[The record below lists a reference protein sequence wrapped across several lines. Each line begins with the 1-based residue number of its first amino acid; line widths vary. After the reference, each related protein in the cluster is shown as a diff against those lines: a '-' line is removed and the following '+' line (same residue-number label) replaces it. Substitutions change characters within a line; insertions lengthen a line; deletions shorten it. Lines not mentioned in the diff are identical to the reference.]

1 MGELVLIFLFPLRR
15 YNMIIKQEENL
26 LSNLKVLYV
35 EDEEFHRE
43 QLGIFLKRRV
53 GKLYLAENGE
63 DGLNKFK
70 EFNPDI
76 VITDLKM
83 PEMDGIEMA
92 RNIRDIDKNCGI
104 IITSAFSDVETILQ
118 VVNVGID
125 YYVIKPIKN
134 DELMEAMIKAAVKI
148 FKQRQDETI
157 INDNTILSKTIKT
170 EVESKIKNLFARF
183 IKTNT
188 GKGPKDINVFISAN
202 IIEIKALD
210 TLTLFEKKLLENSK
224 NYSMINYNRQAFYMD
239 RKEEIEEIIREILMS
254 DLVLKEVIIDSS
266 KNVDTMII
274 SIK

>member
-1 MGELVLIFLFPLRR
+1 MF
-15 YNMIIKQEENL
+15 IKQEDSL
-26 LSNLKVLYV
+26 LANLKVLYV

-53 GKLYLAENGE
+53 GKLYLAEDGQ
-63 DGLNKFK
+63 DGLSKFK

-83 PEMDGIEMA
+83 PEMDGIEMSKE
-92 RNIRDIDKNCGI
+92 IRKTDKNCAI
-104 IITSAFSDVETILQ
+104 IITTAFSDVETILS

-125 YYVIKPIKN
+125 NYVIKPIKN
-134 DELMEAMIKAAVKI
+134 DELIEAMLNAAVKI

-157 INDNTILSKTIKT
+157 INDNTILSKTSKT
-170 EVESKIKNLFARF
+170 EVENKIKDLFARF

-188 GKGPKDINVFISAN
+188 GKGPKDINVFISGSL
-202 IIEIKALD
+202 IEIKAFD

-224 NYSMINYNRQAFYMD
+224 NHSMINYNRQVFYND
-239 RKEEIEEIIREILMS
+239 RKQEIEGIIKEALMS
-254 DLVLKEVIIDSS
+254 DLTLKEVIIDSNN
-266 KNVDTMII
+266 NVDKIII

>member
-1 MGELVLIFLFPLRR
+1 
-15 YNMIIKQEENL
+15 MIIKQEENL

-92 RNIRDIDKNCGI
+92 RNIRDIDKNCAI

-125 YYVIKPIKN
+125 NYVIKPIKN
-134 DELMEAMIKAAVKI
+134 DELMEALIKAAVKI

-157 INDNTILSKTIKT
+157 INDNTVLSKTLKT
-170 EVESKIKNLFARF
+170 EVESKIKNLLARF

-188 GKGPKDINVFISAN
+188 GKGPKDIDVFISGD

-239 RKEEIEEIIREILMS
+239 RKEEIEEIIREALMS
-254 DLVLKEVIIDSS
+254 DLILKEVIIDSS
-266 KNVDTMII
+266 KNVDMMII

>member
-1 MGELVLIFLFPLRR
+1 ML
-15 YNMIIKQEENL
+15 IKQEESL

-35 EDEEFHRE
+35 EDEESHRE

-83 PEMDGIEMA
+83 PEMGGIEMSKK
-92 RNIRDIDKNCGI
+92 IRKIDKSCAI
-104 IITSAFSDVETILQ
+104 IITTAFSDVETILS

-125 YYVIKPIKN
+125 NYVIKPIKN
-134 DELMEAMIKAAVKI
+134 DELMEALENAAIKV
-148 FKQRQDETI
+148 FTQRQDETI
-157 INDNTILSKTIKT
+157 INDSTILSKTLKT
-170 EVESKIKNLFARF
+170 EVEIKIKNLFARF

-188 GKGPKDINVFISAN
+188 GKGPKDITVFISGN
-202 IIEIKALD
+202 IIEIKAFD
-210 TLTLFEKKLLENSK
+210 TLTLFEKKLLDNSK
-224 NYSMINYNRQAFYMD
+224 NYSMINYNRQAFYLD
-239 RKEEIEEIIREILMS
+239 RKEEVEEIIKEALVS
-254 DLVLKEVIIDSS
+254 DLTLKEVIIDSNN
-266 KNVDTMII
+266 NVDTIII

>member
-1 MGELVLIFLFPLRR
+1 MKMF
-15 YNMIIKQEENL
+15 IKQEDSL
-26 LSNLKVLYV
+26 LVNLKVLYV

-83 PEMDGIEMA
+83 PQMDGIEMA
-92 RNIRDIDKNCGI
+92 KKIREMDKVCAI
-104 IITSAFSDVETILQ
+104 IITTAFSDVETILQ
-118 VVNVGID
+118 AVNVGID
-125 YYVIKPIKN
+125 KYVIKPIKN
-134 DELMEAMIKAAVKI
+134 DELMEAMENAAVKI
-148 FKQRQDETI
+148 FKQRQEETI
-157 INDNTILSKTIKT
+157 INDNTILNKTLKI
-170 EVESKIKNLFARF
+170 EVENKIKNLFARF

-188 GKGPKDINVFISAN
+188 GKGPKDINVFIKGN

-239 RKEEIEEIIREILMS
+239 RKEEVEEMIKEALMS
-254 DLVLKEVIIDSS
+254 DLTLKEVIIDSN
-266 KNVDTMII
+266 KDIDKIII

>member
-1 MGELVLIFLFPLRR
+1 MGELVLVFLFPLRR
-15 YNMIIKQEENL
+15 YSMIIKPEENL

-63 DGLNKFK
+63 VGLNKFK
-70 EFNPDI
+70 ECKPDI

-83 PEMDGIEMA
+83 PEMDGIEMS
-92 RNIRDIDKNCGI
+92 RNIRDIDKNCAI
-104 IITSAFSDVETILQ
+104 IITTAFSDVETILK

-125 YYVIKPIKN
+125 NYVIKPIKN
-134 DELMEAMIKAAVKI
+134 DELMEAMLKAAVKI

-157 INDNTILSKTIKT
+157 VNDNTVLSKTIKT

-188 GKGPKDINVFISAN
+188 GKGPKDVNVFISGN
-202 IIEIKALD
+202 IIEIKAYD

-239 RKEEIEEIIREILMS
+239 RKVEIEEIIREILMS
-254 DLVLKEVIIDSS
+254 ELILKEVIIDSS
-266 KNVDTMII
+266 KNVDIMII

>member
-1 MGELVLIFLFPLRR
+1 MF
-15 YNMIIKQEENL
+15 IKQEDNL
-26 LSNLKVLYV
+26 LANLKVLYV
-35 EDEEFHRE
+35 EDEEAHRE

-53 GKLYLAENGE
+53 GKLYLAVNGE

-83 PEMDGIEMA
+83 PEMGGIEMS
-92 RNIRDIDKNCGI
+92 REIRKIDKNCAI
-104 IITSAFSDVETILQ
+104 IITTAFSDVETILQ

-125 YYVIKPIKN
+125 NYVIKPIKN
-134 DELMEAMIKAAVKI
+134 DELMEAMENAAVKV
-148 FKQRQDETI
+148 FAQRQDETI
-157 INDNTILSKTIKT
+157 INESTILSKTLKT
-170 EVESKIKNLFARF
+170 EVEMKIKNLFAKF

-188 GKGPKDINVFISAN
+188 GKGPKDINVFIKGN

-239 RKEEIEEIIREILMS
+239 RKGEVEEIIKEALML
-254 DLVLKEVIIDSS
+254 DLTLEEVIIDSNN
-266 KNVDTMII
+266 NVDKII
-274 SIK
+274 IRIK

>member
-1 MGELVLIFLFPLRR
+1 ML
-15 YNMIIKQEENL
+15 IKQEESL

-35 EDEEFHRE
+35 EDEESHRE

-83 PEMDGIEMA
+83 PEMSGIEMSKE
-92 RNIRDIDKNCGI
+92 IRKIDKNCAI
-104 IITSAFSDVETILQ
+104 IITTAFSDVETILS

-125 YYVIKPIKN
+125 NYVIKPIKN
-134 DELMEAMIKAAVKI
+134 DELMKALENAACKV
-148 FKQRQDETI
+148 FTHRQDQTI
-157 INDNTILSKTIKT
+157 INDNTILSKTLKT
-170 EVESKIKNLFARF
+170 EVEIKIKNLFARF

-188 GKGPKDINVFISAN
+188 GKGPKDITVFISGN
-202 IIEIKALD
+202 IIEIKAFD

-224 NYSMINYNRQAFYMD
+224 NYSMVNYNRQAFYMD
-239 RKEEIEEIIREILMS
+239 RKEEVEEIIREALMS
-254 DLVLKEVIIDSS
+254 DLTLKEVTIDSS
-266 KNVDTMII
+266 KNVDKLII
-274 SIK
+274 IIK